1 MNKKNI
7 IGLPILITILLFS
20 LLAVPAA
27 EATPISPV
35 SKVQHAAIEKKIE
48 RIKKK
53 VTTKV
58 LKQRIKKRK
67 EAKAKKADL
76 QAKKEPQTQLAKK
89 PSPKKIVTPKKQPV
103 KKAAPAAPKQ
113 KAPSVKETPQHH
125 ASQNKTD
132 ATSGAS
138 KNGREI
144 GEQNKAYGK
153 KLSDPKLSPEKR
165 QKIISQKRKYNQ
177 SHH

>member
-7 IGLPILITILLFS
+7 IGLPILITILLFT
-20 LLAVPAA
+20 LLAVPA
-27 EATPISPV
+27 EATPISSV

-67 EAKAKKADL
+67 EAKAKKAAL
-76 QAKKEPQTQLAKK
+76 RTEKESQTQPAKKSSQKQ
-89 PSPKKIVTPKKQPV
+89 IVTPKKQPV
-103 KKAAPAAPKQ
+103 KKSAPSAPKQ
-113 KAPSVKETPQHH
+113 TPSAKETPQQHV
-125 ASQNKTD
+125 SQDKTD